1 MTSLPASFAD
11 TARTRLA
18 TRLSFFAAGFL
29 LACFA
34 PLVPFAKANVGVGE
48 GELGLIFFC
57 LGVGSIIAMPL
68 TGWIS
73 ALVGSK
79 PMILAGGL
87 GLVLLLP
94 ALLLIFDPLLLAA
107 VLLVFGASLGTIDV
121 AMNVHAVEIEKS
133 ARRPLMSG
141 FHAMFSLGGFAGSGA
156 ITFLLSRDVSPFASA
171 LCASALALVAI
182 LLAWPRLLQIQGRK
196 PFPFASPRGMALAL
210 PRGIVLLLAVLAG
223 LTFLVEGAILD
234 WSALLLL
241 DRNLV
246 NSTQGGL
253 GYMLWDS
260 YSFLRADLIITGM
273 ISIAVLGFLTDRLM
287 LFVQHRLM
295 AWER

>member
-34 PLVPFAKANVGVGE
+34 PLVPFAKANVGAGQ

-57 LGVGSIIAMPL
+57 LGAGSIIAMPL

-73 ALVGSK
+73 AQIGSK

-107 VLLVFGASLGTIDV
+107 VAELRRMRPDYTV
-121 AMNVHAVEIEKS
+121 A
-133 ARRPLMSG
+133 R
-141 FHAMFSLGGFAGSGA
+141 
-156 ITFLLSRDVSPFASA
+156 
-171 LCASALALVAI
+171 
-182 LLAWPRLLQIQGRK
+182 WLQDGN
-196 PFPFASPRGMALAL
+196 G
-210 PRGIVLLLAVLAG
+210 
-223 LTFLVEGAILD
+223 
-234 WSALLLL
+234 WS
-241 DRNLV
+241 
-246 NSTQGGL
+246 
-253 GYMLWDS
+253 
-260 YSFLRADLIITGM
+260 
-273 ISIAVLGFLTDRLM
+273 
-287 LFVQHRLM
+287 
-295 AWER
+295 